1 MLKRTALLV
10 TFALAVS
17 ACSGSEDG
25 GGAGTGGVDLSEFDG
40 YCTGTLLADFD
51 VQIAVGSGSWRG
63 GSQDAFNAPKG
74 TAFLVSPAFG
84 DWEGYIA
91 YADGK
96 AARIDSDF
104 MTGLVK
110 DQDFTSDCATD
121 VDARGVEV
129 LMKDSTFYADEALSG
144 DSCTLPAGTVLE
156 QFSFFGGSDVA
167 NVSAAAIKAECGWD
181 TAYSDD
187 VATAELLPE

>member
-1 MLKRTALLV
+1 MSKRIALLA

-17 ACSGSEDG
+17 ACSGSDGG
-25 GGAGTGGVDLSEFDG
+25 GGAGTGGVDLSEFEG

-51 VQIAVGSGSWRG
+51 VQIAVGAGAWSGSSR
-63 GSQDAFNAPKG
+63 DAFNAPSG
-74 TAFLVSPAFG
+74 TVFLVSPAFG

-110 DQDFTSDCATD
+110 DQDFTSECATD

-144 DSCTLPAGTVLE
+144 ESCTLPAGTVLE
-156 QFSFFGGSDVA
+156 QYSFFGGSDA
-167 NVSAAAIKAECGWD
+167 ATVSAAAIKAECGWD
-181 TAYSDD
+181 RAYSDD
-187 VATAELLPE
+187 IATAELLPE